1 MGVKNLYIRKKKG
14 RFNLRGIVRNGGIV
28 LYDPRITKQ
37 VTPEPTETKNQND
50 MKNKFL
56 SKTGKVLKG
65 IAGGLVDTFLPN
77 INKSIKMSE
86 SDLPNDPKKKID
98 IDVPRLITAVTVW
111 IILILVFFGK
121 IKFEDVIEL
130 IDKLL

>member
-1 MGVKNLYIRKKKG
+1 
-14 RFNLRGIVRNGGIV
+14 
-28 LYDPRITKQ
+28 
-37 VTPEPTETKNQND
+37 

-56 SKTGKVLKG
+56 QKTGKIIKG
-65 IAGGLVDTFLPN
+65 IAGGLIDTFLPN

-86 SDLPNDPKKKID
+86 SDLPDDPKKKIE

-111 IILILVFFGK
+111 IILLLVFFGK
-121 IKFEDVIEL
+121 IKFEDVIDL

>member
-1 MGVKNLYIRKKKG
+1 MGIEYLYIRKKKG
-14 RFNLRGIVRNGGIV
+14 SFDLRGFIRNGGII
-28 LYDPRITKQ
+28 LYDPRFTKQ
-37 VTPEPTETKNQND
+37 VTPEPTETTKKND
-50 MKNKFL
+50 MRSKFL
-56 SKTGKVLKG
+56 QKTGKVLKG